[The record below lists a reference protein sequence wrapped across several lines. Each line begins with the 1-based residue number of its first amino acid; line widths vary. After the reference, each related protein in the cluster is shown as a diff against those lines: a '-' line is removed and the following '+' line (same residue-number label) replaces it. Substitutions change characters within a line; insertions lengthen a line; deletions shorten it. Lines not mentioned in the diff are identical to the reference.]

1 MRRLYTAICGLIEA
15 HTDTLR
21 QPTSDPHREVD
32 MPGTQAESTGQLQR
46 EELDQDANREVEY
59 YTETARLP
67 RTGFTAPTPPR
78 PEEPRP

>member
-21 QPTSDPHREVD
+21 QPTGEPHREVD
-32 MPGTQAESTGQLQR
+32 MPGTQAESTGQIQR
-46 EELDQDANREVEY
+46 EELDQDANREIECY
-59 YTETARLP
+59 ETGRV
-67 RTGFTAPTPPR
+67 GFTAPITPR